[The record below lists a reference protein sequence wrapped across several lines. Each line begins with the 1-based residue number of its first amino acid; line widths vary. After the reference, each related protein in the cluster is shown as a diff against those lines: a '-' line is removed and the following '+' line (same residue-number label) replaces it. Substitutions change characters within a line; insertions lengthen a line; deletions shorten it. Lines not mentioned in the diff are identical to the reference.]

1 MGQPVTPSSRRELRR
16 RRRHLSAAQQRRAS
30 AQLARVLR
38 RRLEFRRAR
47 RLAFYLASD
56 GEIDPAPLLA
66 LARAA
71 GKVCY
76 LPVLHPLGHNRLHFA
91 RYRPGQRLARNRYGI
106 PEPRLQTR
114 PGTPAW
120 ALDIVFLPLVGFD
133 RHGHRLGMGGG
144 FYDRT
149 LAFKRHRHAPRPLL
163 IGLAH
168 SLQELGT
175 IAAQPWDVTLD
186 AIATER
192 EYIGRPR
199 GSPSAVRKPP
209 E

>member
-1 MGQPVTPSSRRELRR
+1 MGQPVTPSSRRELRQR
-16 RRRHLSAAQQRRAS
+16 RRRLSAAQQRRAG
-30 AQLARVLR
+30 AQLARVVR
-38 RRLEFRRAR
+38 CRLEFRRAR
-47 RLAFYLASD
+47 RIAFYLASD
-56 GEIDPAPLLA
+56 GEIDPGRLLA
-66 LARAA
+66 LAQAT
-71 GKVCY
+71 GKACY

-91 RYRPGQRLARNRYGI
+91 RYRHGQRLARNRYGI
-106 PEPRLQTR
+106 PEPRLHTR
-114 PGTPAW
+114 HGTPAW

-133 RHGHRLGMGGG
+133 RRGHRLGMGGG

-149 LAFKRHRHAPRPLL
+149 LAFKHHRHAPRPLL

-175 IAAQPWDVTLD
+175 IVAQPWDVALD

-192 EYIGRPR
+192 EYICRPR
-199 GSPSAVRKPP
+199 TPQAARHKPP